1 MLNNWYAKKR
11 DEKEAAYKAA
21 LDRNEVERAQR
32 LFAEYERYAKA
43 AKGGSA

>member
-1 MLNNWYAKKR
+1 MNTWYAKKR
-11 DEKEAAYKAA
+11 DEKKAAYKAA

-43 AKGGSA
+43 AKGGES